1 METLT
6 HPVTKKME
14 ETENGEDNGL
24 SVTARDR
31 ISAEIRDLYK
41 GPSHE
46 PISIHNPKLNND
58 AKLSSFYRYY
68 PCCQN
73 FIDSEHRDV
82 LSEYVYR

>member
-1 METLT
+1 MGEESLNRFDEKKQKKRHSRQRNNNNRENGNSNT
-6 HPVTKKME
+6 PRNEKKMK

-46 PISIHNPKLNND
+46 PISIHNPKTE
-58 AKLSSFYRYY
+58 
-68 PCCQN
+68 Q
-73 FIDSEHRDV
+73 
-82 LSEYVYR
+82 